1 MHGEAT
7 VSLDGDE
14 TTKFG
19 GLTGVDRVRA
29 MQEEIERSLE
39 EMSNAEGWTHFLDT
53 MSRFHRYSFGN
64 AMLILSQR
72 PDASSVAGFN
82 DWKNKFGRTVKKG
95 EKAIWILAPMV
106 KHTKGTDEESSRE
119 IEERR
124 VIGFRA
130 VPVFDVSQTEGDPLP
145 ESPAIAR
152 RSLDGSA
159 PDGMVPAL
167 TSFIEAQGF
176 TISYEPT
183 GDAGGYTAFGSHR
196 VVISSERSER
206 EQARTLAHEAA
217 HIVLGHGKRI
227 DEYHVDGARPDME
240 IEAESVAYIVGRH
253 LGLDEIGGASLN
265 YVDSWAQG
273 DKDRVKK
280 TANAVVAGARQIL
293 DAVAPAEV

>member
-1 MHGEAT
+1 
-7 VSLDGDE
+7 LDGDKPQ
-14 TTKFG
+14 TKFG
-19 GLTGVDRVRA
+19 DLSGVDRVRA
-29 MQEEIERSLE
+29 MQEEIEHAIE
-39 EMSNAEGWTHFLDT
+39 EMSDTEGWMQFLDT
-53 MSRFHRYSFGN
+53 MSRFHHYSFGN

-72 PDASSVAGFN
+72 RDATAVAGFN

-106 KHTKGTDEESSRE
+106 KNTKGTDEESGRE

-152 RSLDGSA
+152 QSLDGAA

-176 TISYEPT
+176 AISYEPT
-183 GDAGGYTAFGSHR
+183 GDAGGYTSFGSRR
-196 VVISSERSER
+196 VVISSDRSER

-217 HIVLGHGKRI
+217 HIVLDHGKRI
-227 DEYHVDGARPDME
+227 AEYHVDGARPDME
-240 IEAESVAYIVGRH
+240 IEAESVAYIVGRQ

-280 TANAVVAGARQIL
+280 TANAVVAGARKIL
-293 DAVAPAEV
+293 DAVASAEV